1 MGLVMDARRLITE
14 ARKQGRAALDE
25 GAGKQLLAA
34 YGIAVPK
41 AIIVSGAADVDAA
54 FKRLKPP
61 MVVKVMSP
69 DILHKSDAGGV
80 KVGVGSPEE
89 AAAAIKAM
97 MATPAIGAARINGFL
112 VEEMA
117 PAGQEMVIGGVRD
130 PQFGPLVMVGLGG
143 IFVEVLAD
151 VAFRICPIE
160 RHDAEEMLDELKGAA
175 ILKGARGGKPV
186 SREAIVDALLRIGG
200 EGGLLIRH
208 ADDISEADINPLIVS
223 EEGAVA
229 VDARFLL
236 TKA

>member
-1 MGLVMDARRLITE
+1 MDARRLIAE

-34 YGIAVPK
+34 YGIVVPK
-41 AIIVSGAADVDAA
+41 ALIVPGAAEVDAV
-54 FKRLKPP
+54 FGKLKAP
-61 MVVKVMSP
+61 VVIKVVSP

-80 KVGVGSPEE
+80 KVGIGTPQD

-97 MATPAIGAARINGFL
+97 MVSPAINAARIDGFL
-112 VEEMA
+112 IEEMA

-160 RHDAEEMLDELKGAA
+160 RRDAAEMLDELKGAA
-175 ILKGARGGKPV
+175 ILKGARGRKPV

-200 EGGLLIRH
+200 EGGLLMRH
-208 ADDISEADINPLIVS
+208 ADDIQEADINPLIVS
-223 EEGAVA
+223 DTGAVA
-229 VDARFLL
+229 VDARFVL
-236 TKA
+236 TKK